1 MIRWT
6 KATCLILLLSSVP
19 LRSESRPALPN
30 TTRLEGKDDLSA
42 RMVAGIDRFLM
53 RRLERSVQ
61 ARQRFWNRDFSSAA
75 PYRESLDPNLQRF
88 RRVIGL
94 VDERLPA
101 RMEYFRD
108 YGGSPQL
115 SQNDRYQIWQVRW
128 PAVEGV
134 FGEGLL
140 LQPTS
145 EPRGYVVALPDAD
158 YTPEQL
164 VGLSPGIDPK
174 SQFAR
179 RMAESGFLVIV
190 PTLIDRSS
198 RFSGNPDLNTDS
210 LRMTNMPHREWLYRM
225 SYEMGRHLIGYEVQ
239 KVLAAVDWLQREF
252 GDGARVGVAGYAEGG
267 LIALY
272 SAALDARIDSCLVS
286 GYFGPRERVW
296 EEPIYRNIW
305 TLLHEFGDAEI
316 ASMVLPRSL
325 VIEYSSTPS
334 LEGRPPA
341 ENWQRD
347 VAAPGRLSTPEAAAV
362 RREFERLEK
371 WQQRLP
377 APLNRSARL
386 VPESPQANPVG
397 PGSTA
402 ALEAFL
408 QPLTPAEHIQV
419 DPTPGFLGQ
428 VGTEFGRE
436 DRQRRQVKEI
446 ENHVQQVLRT
456 SGVIREKF
464 FLEQVPYD
472 SAGQFTQGAKPLRK
486 YFWEEVLGKVDE
498 PFLAANPRT
507 RLRYDRPQWRGYD
520 VVLDVWPDVFAWGI
534 LLLPK
539 DLKPGERRPVVVAQH
554 GLETLPQD
562 VITEEGRGF
571 RSYQAFAARLAER
584 GFIVF
589 APHNPYR
596 GKDLFRVLQF
606 KANPLK
612 LSLFS
617 FIVGQHQQIINWL
630 KTLPNVDRDRI
641 AFYGL
646 SYGGKTAMRVPAIV
660 EDYCLS
666 ICSADFNEWI
676 WKNVTVDWSNS
687 YAFTKE
693 YEMPDFG
700 LGISFNYAEMAYLIF
715 PRPFMVERGH
725 RDGVGLDEWVA
736 YEYAKIRR
744 LYNELGRG
752 DKTEIE
758 FFKGGHQINGQGTFE
773 FLHHHLKW
781 PRRSS
786 EQ

>member
-1 MIRWT
+1 
-6 KATCLILLLSSVP
+6 
-19 LRSESRPALPN
+19 
-30 TTRLEGKDDLSA
+30 
-42 RMVAGIDRFLM
+42 MVAGIDRFLM
-53 RRLERSVQ
+53 KRLGRSVQ
-61 ARQRFWNRDFSSAA
+61 TRQRFWSRDYSSAA
-75 PYRESLDPNLQRF
+75 SYRESLEANLQRF

-94 VDERLPA
+94 VDERPPA
-101 RMEYFRD
+101 RMEYFRN
-108 YGGSPQL
+108 YGRSPLL
-115 SQNDRYQIWQVRW
+115 SENDRYRIWQVRW
-128 PAVEGV
+128 PALEGV

-140 LQPTS
+140 LEPTS
-145 EPRGYVVALPDAD
+145 EPKGYVVALPDAD
-158 YTPEQL
+158 YAPEQL
-164 VGLSPGIDPK
+164 AGLSPGIDPE
-174 SQFAR
+174 SQVAR

-198 RFSGNPDLNTDS
+198 RFSGNPELKTDG

-239 KVLAAVDWLQREF
+239 KVLAAVDWLLREY
-252 GDGARVGVAGYAEGG
+252 GNKARVGVAGYAEGG

-296 EEPIYRNIW
+296 EEPIYRNVW
-305 TLLHEFGDAEI
+305 SLLHEFGDAEI
-316 ASMVLPRSL
+316 ASMVLPRKL
-325 VIEYSSTPS
+325 VIEYSPTPN

-341 ENWQRD
+341 ESWQKN
-347 VAAPGRLSTPEAAAV
+347 VAAPGQLSTPDAAAV
-362 RREFERLEK
+362 RREFERLEGF
-371 WQQRLP
+371 QQRLP
-377 APLNRSARL
+377 TALNRSAQL
-386 VPESPQANPVG
+386 VPGLPKSEPVG
-397 PGSTA
+397 PGSA
-402 ALEAFL
+402 EALEAFL
-408 QPLTPAEHIQV
+408 QALAPAEDIRVQ
-419 DPTPGFLGQ
+419 PTPDQTGP
-428 VGTEFGRE
+428 VDTNFGIE

-446 ENHVQQVLRT
+446 ENHVQQILRT
-456 SGVIREKF
+456 SGITREKF
-464 FLEQVPYD
+464 FLEQVPYT
-472 SAGQFTQGAKPLRK
+472 SASQFAQGAKPLRK
-486 YFWEEVLGKVDE
+486 HFWEEVLGKVDE
-498 PFLAANPRT
+498 PFLASNPRT
-507 RLRYDRPQWRGYD
+507 RLRYDRPRWRGYD

-539 DLKPGERRPVVVAQH
+539 DLKPGEKRPVIVAQH
-554 GLETLPQD
+554 GLEALPQD
-562 VITEEGRGF
+562 VITDEGRGF
-571 RSYQAFAARLAER
+571 RSYQAFAPRLAER

-630 KTLPNVDRDRI
+630 KTVPYVDQDRI

-660 EDYCLS
+660 KDYCLS

-676 WKNVTVDWSNS
+676 WKNVTVNWRGS
-687 YAFTKE
+687 YVFTKE
-693 YEMPDFG
+693 YEMPEFG

-744 LYNELGRG
+744 LYNELGQG
-752 DKTEIE
+752 EKTEIE
-758 FFKGGHQINGQGTFE
+758 FFNGGHQINGQGTFE
-773 FLHHHLKW
+773 FLHRHLDW
-781 PRRSS
+781 PPP
-786 EQ
+786 